1 MPLVV
6 CSGCDRHIRPAE
18 VCPYCQRLTEPRVDH
33 DLPWRPARVLA
44 TATLLS
50 LAAAGCGSEV
60 SRNVFYGAPE
70 GFEWPL
76 PEAAPPLPSTPPLFD
91 SAPEEAV
98 EASDDAADGADDADS
113 GEAGGSTDADAGD
126 AGDG

>member
-6 CSGCDRHIRPAE
+6 CSRCDRHIRPTE
-18 VCPYCQRLTEPRVDH
+18 VCPYCQELTEPRVDH

-60 SRNVFYGAPE
+60 SRTLFYGAPE
-70 GFEWPL
+70 GFQWPL
-76 PEAAPPLPSTPPLFD
+76 PEAAAPLPSTPPLFD
-91 SAPEEAV
+91 SAPEDAAEAG
-98 EASDDAADGADDADS
+98 EDAGDASDSSDANDS
-113 GEAGGSTDADAGD
+113 GSSADADAGD
-126 AGDG
+126 G